1 MPLNDLNIRIVIS
14 TRQLNFLQLLYFKTQ
29 CYALSLSV
37 AAEREEK
44 KEKGKEIEKENSQKD
59 RNGGKM
65 TFVPAI
71 FILLYKPLMVMNFAT
86 S

>member
-44 KEKGKEIEKENSQKD
+44 KEKGKEIEKE
-59 RNGGKM
+59 RERER
-65 TFVPAI
+65 V
-71 FILLYKPLMVMNFAT
+71 
-86 S
+86 